1 MRKKDEEDARTERDR
16 KRKQRAKLKLD
27 RAERRKQKEA
37 EKGTKKAKKKKD
49 KKKDKKTKKVG
60 DEAKIAAKDGAANDG
75 AAKDGAAKEGA
86 VKKTA
91 AEKRVDN
98 AIKSARAEEAFL
110 KAEEAVNA
118 ASKEEVEFASDTE
131 QSSATPKGT
140 VDANHDEL

>member
-75 AAKDGAAKEGA
+75 AAKEGA

-131 QSSATPKGT
+131 QSSATTKGT

>member
-1 MRKKDEEDARTERDR
+1 MHVY
-16 KRKQRAKLKLD
+16 
-27 RAERRKQKEA
+27 
-37 EKGTKKAKKKKD
+37 
-49 KKKDKKTKKVG
+49 KDKKTKKVG

-91 AEKRVDN
+91 AEKRADN